1 MKIRV
6 NGVEKTMDIST
17 VENLGNV
24 LAGLNLPPTQLI
36 TSIRLNDRPLEP
48 DWLQKQDRI
57 YVMNEDEMDIDAED
71 AAAIGN
77 RAFQDSKEQLGRLI
91 EDLQQTAEGFRL
103 DEETTANARLVQS
116 IENMQAFFT
125 VIQEAFVLMGR
136 DFNTTPIG
144 ETKGQDYIKTFS
156 GKLSELID
164 VQQTKDWVLLADMIE
179 YELVPV
185 LKKVEKIYG

>member
-6 NGVEKTMDIST
+6 NGVEKTLEIST

-24 LAGLNLPPTQLI
+24 ISGLRLPPTQLI
-36 TSIRLNDRPLEP
+36 TAIRLNDRPLEA

-71 AAAIGN
+71 AAVIGN
-77 RAFQDSKEQLGRLI
+77 RAFQATREQLGKLI
-91 EDLQQTAEGFRL
+91 GDLEQTAQGFRL
-103 DEETTANARLVQS
+103 DDETTANARLVQS

-125 VIQEAFVLMGR
+125 VIQESFVLMGR
-136 DFNTTPIG
+136 DFNTTTIG
-144 ETKGQDYIKTFS
+144 DTKGQDYIKTFS

-164 VQQTKDWVLLADMIE
+164 VQQSKDWVLLADMIE